1 MATITDRYVVVGS
14 VGGDGTTT
22 ATSGANAAYASY
34 SAAITGIVAAFP
46 SFVTSDVQVK
56 LHLVS
61 GTDTMSANPT
71 DFTSTTDATRY
82 LDIYF
87 EGAFLLRQTNSFRRL
102 MGWNSFKVVAHD
114 LSMEHSGDR
123 TNGAVA
129 FLLTGVS
136 GGRYELDGGQVLCT
150 GTGTPTAAHQLIDM
164 VGTVPYTII
173 RRNLLVSGWGTGAG
187 ELVMSSGQTLA
198 VDNCT
203 FVNCTTG
210 VPAAAT
216 TGGTLLL
223 RNNICQANTTDY
235 GSITGTG
242 TFTHS
247 GNVSADTTSPDTA
260 GRSKT
265 VVFTNAGAGDYSLAG
280 SETYA
285 NTSGADLSA
294 DATDPFSVDLD
305 GTTRTAPWSSGAYEA
320 TAVTN
325 NSPVTTTA
333 TVPNPQTVSTLRTIT
348 VQAKKSD
355 GSNMTVGGA
364 TVVVTITGTNASTPT
379 VTDNSNGTYT
389 CSDTPGTAGT
399 DSVAIT
405 IGGTALTASP
415 YASVVQA
422 AATFH
427 AYYYR
432 RRRR

>member
-14 VGGDGTTT
+14 TGGDGTTT

-34 SAAITGIVAAFP
+34 TAAIAAIVAAFP

-61 GTDTMSANPT
+61 GTDSMSANPAI
-71 DFTSTTDATRY
+71 FTATTDSTRF
-82 LDIYF
+82 LEIFF
-87 EGAFLLRQTNSFRRL
+87 EGTYQLVQTNSFRRCMDL
-102 MGWNSFKVVAHD
+102 ATTKVIVHD
-114 LSMEHSGDR
+114 LNLLHTGAR
-123 TNGAVA
+123 TNNASGIT
-129 FLLTGVS
+129 LTPQAN
-136 GGRYELDGGQVLCT
+136 GRYEFLNGVIRCT
-150 GTGTPTAAHQLIDM
+150 GTGTPSSGHLSFDV
-164 VGTVPYTII
+164 VGAPSTVTTI
-173 RRNLLVSGWGTGAG
+173 RRNLVIDGWGGTDILAATGDVQAF
-187 ELVMSSGQTLA
+187 
-198 VDNCT
+198 DNCT
-203 FVNCTTG
+203 VVNCTTG
-210 VPAAAT
+210 IPFVRTSGA
-216 TGGTLLL
+216 TLLL

-235 GSITGTG
+235 SITGSGGVLT
-242 TFTHS
+242 TS

-265 VVFTNAGAGDYSLAG
+265 VVFTNAGAGDYSLG
-280 SETYA
+280 PTETYA
-285 NTSGADLSA
+285 NGSGTDLSA
-294 DATDPFSVDLD
+294 DATDPFSTDLL
-305 GTTRTAPWSSGAYEA
+305 GTTRTVPWSSGAYEA

-325 NSPVTTTA
+325 NSPTTTTA

-355 GSNMTVGGA
+355 GTNMTVGGA
-364 TVVVTITGTNASTPT
+364 TVAVTITGANASTPT

-405 IGGTALTASP
+405 IGGTAISGSP

-422 AATFH
+422 ASTSH